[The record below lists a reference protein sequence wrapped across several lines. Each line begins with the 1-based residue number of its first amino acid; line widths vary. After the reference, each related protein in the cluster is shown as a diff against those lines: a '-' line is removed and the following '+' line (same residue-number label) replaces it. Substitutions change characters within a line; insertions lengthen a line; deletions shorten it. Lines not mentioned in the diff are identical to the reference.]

1 MKNHYSSLIHQFIN
15 ILNNMKKFFTLFLAA
30 LVAISLTTCE
40 YDDKELW
47 KEVDSLNEQ
56 LNNLNSEVATLKVLL
71 DALNKGKVITN
82 VQQDEDGYTLTFNDG
97 KTVSIKHG
105 QNGVDGEDGEDGEDG
120 DSQFVSVKIEGN
132 QVVITMADGTSIVL
146 PLEYTYTEIRVLT
159 FEDKDY
165 KGTSA
170 NYWSSMIPSDGQNG
184 GGHSTYSWHDAGNTE
199 LRFSHTEGAFSG
211 EAGVS
216 NYFGSDLS
224 IATGNASG
232 YLYDLQAYNVSGG
245 HSGTNFCTHF
255 GYKEVDGTTVDGT
268 SLPLLEFADGEAR
281 VIDHM
286 WVTNTT
292 YAVAQLTDMSAFAG
306 IPDYQLSESTTFK
319 IVVYGYADIDDE
331 VSSTTAEFYLLKN
344 KEFVTEWTKWDL
356 TVLGKVAKVQF
367 NLVGSDDL
375 YGQWGLGA
383 PGYFAYD
390 DIAVRF

>member
-1 MKNHYSSLIHQFIN
+1 
-15 ILNNMKKFFTLFLAA
+15 MKKFFALFMA
-30 LVAISLTTCE
+30 VWVVISLTTCE

-47 KEVDSLNEQ
+47 QEVDSLNEQ
-56 LNNLNSEVATLKVLL
+56 LNTLNSEVATLKVLL

-105 QNGVDGEDGEDGEDG
+105 KDGEKGEDGADG
-120 DSQFVSVKIEGN
+120 DTQFVSVKIEGDR
-132 QVVITMADGTSIVL
+132 VVITMADGTNIVL
-146 PLEYTYTEIRVLT
+146 PLEYTYSEIRVLT

-165 KGTSA
+165 KGTST
-170 NYWSSMIPSDGQNG
+170 NYWSSMIPSDQKG

-199 LRFSHTEGAFSG
+199 LSFSHQEGAFSG

-255 GYKEVDGTTVDGT
+255 GYKEVDGTTVDGA
-268 SLPLLEFADGEAR
+268 SLPFLEFADGEAR

-292 YAVAQLTDMSAFAG
+292 YVVAQLTDMSAFAG
-306 IPDYQLSESTTFK
+306 IPDYKLSESTIFK
-319 IVVYGYADIDDE
+319 VVAYGYPDIDDE
-331 VSSTTAEFYLLKN
+331 VSSTTAELYLLKN
-344 KEFVTEWTKWDL
+344 MNFVTEWTKWDL
-356 TVLGKVAKVQF
+356 TGLGKVAKVQF